1 MNNGEQFPA
10 VRILLKKGMAPENLR
25 THPRGKILNY
35 LAIPAIASFIMIS
48 KVSTSIAPE
57 ASSS

>member
-1 MNNGEQFPA
+1 MDKQLIRRQDAAE
-10 VRILLKKGMAPENLR
+10 KGDGPENLR
-25 THPRGKILNY
+25 NHPRGKILDY
-35 LAIPAIASFIMIS
+35 LAMPAIASFIIAS

>member
-1 MNNGEQFPA
+1 MNNGEQFSA

-25 THPRGKILNY
+25 NHPRGKIQDY
-35 LAIPAIASFIMIS
+35 LAMPAMASFIIAS
-48 KVSTSIAPE
+48 KASTSIAPE